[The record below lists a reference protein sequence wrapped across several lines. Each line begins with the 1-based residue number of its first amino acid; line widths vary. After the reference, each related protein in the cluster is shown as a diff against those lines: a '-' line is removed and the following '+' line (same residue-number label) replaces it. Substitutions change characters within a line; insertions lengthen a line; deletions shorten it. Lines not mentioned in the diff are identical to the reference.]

1 MKQWNFYFSGI
12 LYGTF
17 FEEEEEIQVRRLD
30 PFTGHL
36 GEKKPYGA
44 EDDQFFEEL
53 CSRSLMEFFC
63 TRAELEKEI
72 AKKPEQFV
80 TKEGR
85 RFQNR
90 RGEAYIERDRK
101 FPMDLFY
108 EEGSIYA
115 AAMSGRDFLAVL
127 VRKGMERK
135 TALSQWE
142 MVYPDTGSLGGGAGE
157 FQPGPVYPVRFLGT
171 WMVPTRDGEQMAT
184 DVYVPGEG
192 GIAQT
197 ACPGGQGQRFPAV
210 LVRTPYGKGKG
221 ASVYYRFVQRG
232 FAVVV
237 QDVRGREDSTGEWQP
252 EYHEVEDG
260 DDTLSWIASQSWSDG
275 QAAMTGGSYLGYVQ
289 WAAAA
294 SGNPHLKAM
303 LSFVCAGSAFVDIPR
318 RGGCFN
324 SGMLAW
330 AFAMSEQRMRPD
342 LMVREDWDQIL
353 DERPIASIPEKA
365 LGHEVPFIS
374 RWMSHRDM
382 DDFWKM
388 SNWQKRYKGGPVPAL
403 IFSGWFD
410 DNGMG
415 TTEALDLVREWPEGS
430 WKAVLGPWKHSG
442 NADYD
447 LHGQYMGEDAI
458 RYDIDLLCMQW
469 LDHFLRG
476 ADNGI
481 EKTPRVEYYTL
492 GENRWKSAGAWPP
505 EGGRTRRLYLDGA
518 ENGCAGGTGASCGEG
533 SLTFTEK
540 GAGGQDSYVY
550 DPENPAVHLVDM
562 SENELEVP
570 EDYTEEEKRPDIL
583 SYTTP
588 VLTEPL
594 TVTGDA
600 RVRLYVSCDCP
611 DTDFVVRLTDVDEK
625 GRSVKLADGVLDA
638 KYRRGE
644 EHPEYM
650 EPGQVYEVNLRT
662 TKISNTFLPGHRL
675 RLTVTSSA
683 KNFIFPNSNTKDGF
697 DSPIRQKA
705 RITVHRGGG
714 QASFLEI
721 WEETGAASRA

>member
-1 MKQWNFYFSGI
+1 MTQWNFYFSGI
-12 LYGTF
+12 LYAAF
-17 FEEEEEIQVRRLD
+17 FEGEGELKARLLD
-30 PFTGHL
+30 PFSGQL
-36 GEKKPYGA
+36 GAEKIYEA
-44 EDDQFFEEL
+44 EDDRFLSGL
-53 CSRSLMEFFC
+53 CGRSMMEFFS
-63 TRAELEKEI
+63 RKAQLEE
-72 AKKPEQFV
+72 AMAQKPEIFV
-80 TKEGR
+80 TKDGR

-90 RGEAYIERDRK
+90 RDEAYFERDRK
-101 FPMDLFY
+101 FPLDLFY
-108 EEGSIYA
+108 EGEGRIWA
-115 AAMSGRDFLAVL
+115 AAMSGRDFMAFL

-135 TALSQWE
+135 TILAQWE
-142 MVYPDTGSLGGGAGE
+142 EAYPDSGKLGPLSGE
-157 FQPGPVYPVRFLGT
+157 FQPGPLRPVRFLGT
-171 WMVPTRDGEQMAT
+171 WMVPTRDGEKLAT
-184 DVYVPGEG
+184 DVYLPGKKGEE
-192 GIAQT
+192 QET
-197 ACPGGQGQRFPAV
+197 FPAV
-210 LVRTPYGKGKG
+210 LVRTPYGKGVG
-221 ASVYYRFVQRG
+221 AGVYYRFVQRG
-232 FAVVV
+232 FAVVI

-260 DDTLSWIASQSWSDG
+260 DDTLNWIASQTWSDG

-342 LMVREDWDQIL
+342 LMAREDWDEIL
-353 DERPIASIPEKA
+353 DQRPIASIPEKA

-374 RWMSHRDM
+374 RWMAHRDM
-382 DDFWKM
+382 DDFWMM

-415 TTEALDLVREWPEGS
+415 TTEALDLVKDWPEGT

-447 LHGQYMGEDAI
+447 LHGQYMGEDAL
-458 RYDIDLLCMQW
+458 RYDIDLLCMKW

-481 EKTPRVEYYTL
+481 EKTPRVEYYTI
-492 GENRWKSAGAWPP
+492 GENRWKTGEAWPP
-505 EGGRTRRLYLDGA
+505 KECERRRLYLDGA
-518 ENGCAGGTGASCGEG
+518 ENEEAGGTGAACGQG
-533 SLTFTEK
+533 VLSFEK
-540 GAGGQDSYVY
+540 GTQEDRDEYVY
-550 DPENPAVHLVDM
+550 DPENPSVHLVDM

-570 EDYTEEEKRPDIL
+570 EDYTQEETRSDIL
-583 SYTTP
+583 SYSTP
-588 VLTEPL
+588 VLEKPL
-594 TVTGDA
+594 TITGDA

-625 GRSVKLADGVLDA
+625 GRSIKLADSVLDA
-638 KYRRGE
+638 KYRNGPER
-644 EHPEYM
+644 PEYM
-650 EPGQVYEVNLRT
+650 EPGKVYEVNLRT

-675 RLTVTSSA
+675 RLTITSSA

-697 DSPIRQKA
+697 DSQIRQKA
-705 RITVHRGGG
+705 RITVLRGGTE
-714 QASFLEI
+714 ASFLEV
-721 WEETGAASRA
+721 WEEL